1 MKTIAIT
8 ITILNFAIFI
18 FGAFTVFS
26 KPNTGNKP
34 RSYTSSIILSCMIYL
49 LYLAVSTEAI
59 PSHNLIF
66 GILLSLFSISLFFY
80 TARSVQKGQ
89 LSPICSSDKP
99 SILVFRGPYQFVRHP
114 FYTSYIMGFLAAS
127 LYTNSL
133 LAIPVVLITY
143 VVYLRASE
151 QEEFKFF
158 QSELK
163 DDYLNYMRRV
173 GRFFP
178 RIS

>member
-1 MKTIAIT
+1 MKTIVII

-18 FGAFTVFS
+18 IGAFTVFS
-26 KPNTGNKP
+26 KPSSGEKP
-34 RSYTSSIILSCMIYL
+34 RSYTSSVILCCMIYL
-49 LYLAVSTEAI
+49 LYLAAITEAI
-59 PSHNLIF
+59 PSHNMIL
-66 GILLSLFSISLFFY
+66 GLLLSLFSVCLFYY
-80 TARSVQKGQ
+80 TARSIQKGQ

-99 SILVFRGPYQFVRHP
+99 SFIVFQGPYQLVRHP

-133 LAIPVVLITY
+133 LAIPAVMIIYL
-143 VVYLRASE
+143 VYLRASE

-158 QSELK
+158 ESELK
-163 DDYLNYMRRV
+163 DDYLNYMQRV

-178 RIS
+178 RLF